1 LEIYQFDQGRT
12 MSRLFSRL
20 ENMGHDHDE
29 DAPSASPDEQG
40 RQADAHDR
48 HPAPGSSDFPGSST
62 THGAGSGMPA
72 FTATAKATTIPP
84 LVPGYSISSSLAMPR
99 PSLPIAARP
108 GWPVRIWLVSLLLL
122 IGLSLLILAMPDR
135 LLPLAL
141 RQQAIPTERA
151 PAAASAITPAAP
163 APAAAAKPE
172 SPAAP
177 SASTIILPLPAA
189 PASRAETH
197 SAAAAPSPTAPRAA
211 DGAACSDAMLAMN
224 LCSKSSP

>member
-1 LEIYQFDQGRT
+1 

-20 ENMGHDHDE
+20 ENMGPDHDE

-48 HPAPGSSDFPGSST
+48 SAASGFPDVTGSPA
-62 THGAGSGMPA
+62 THGAGNDSPA
-72 FTATAKATTIPP
+72 SSATAKTPAIRP
-84 LVPGYSISSSLAMPR
+84 LMPGYSISSSLAVPR
-99 PSLPIAARP
+99 PSLPVVARP
-108 GWPVRIWLVSLLLL
+108 IWPVRIWLVSLLLL

-141 RQQAIPTERA
+141 RQQAIPPERA
-151 PAAASAITPAAP
+151 PAAPVITPAVP
-163 APAAAAKPE
+163 APAAKPE

-177 SASTIILPLPAA
+177 SASTIINRLPAA
-189 PASRAETH
+189 PAPRAETH
-197 SAAAAPSPTAPRAA
+197 SAAAARSPAALRPA

-224 LCSKSSP
+224 LCSKSSPNHRTPP

>member
-1 LEIYQFDQGRT
+1 
-12 MSRLFSRL
+12 MSRLFSQL
-20 ENMGHDHDE
+20 ENMGHDRDE

-48 HPAPGSSDFPGSST
+48 SAASGFPDVTGSPT
-62 THGAGSGMPA
+62 THGAGSDSPA
-72 FTATAKATTIPP
+72 STATAKTPAIRP

-99 PSLPIAARP
+99 SGLPVAVRP
-108 GWPVRIWLVSLLLL
+108 IWPVRVWLVSLLLL

-135 LLPLAL
+135 LPPLAL
-141 RQQAIPTERA
+141 RQQAIPPERA
-151 PAAASAITPAAP
+151 PAAAPAITPAVP
-163 APAAAAKPE
+163 APAAASKPE

-177 SASTIILPLPAA
+177 SASTIINRLPAA
-189 PASRAETH
+189 PAPRAETH
-197 SAAAAPSPTAPRAA
+197 SAAAAPSPAAPRPA